1 MDYKGDTAAA
11 TTACIKRARYSVAQH
26 ENEQQLIY
34 CMTTK
39 NNDYNVYSVWSN
51 DQSVRTNTAKADK
64 IGHEASAAY
73 IVQLAVQRC
82 NKNDTSNTIHHLI

>member
-1 MDYKGDTAAA
+1 MLIQSLPSINNVHGATWLHQQHRMDYKGDTAAA

-39 NNDYNVYSVWSN
+39 NNDYNVYSV
-51 DQSVRTNTAKADK
+51 
-64 IGHEASAAY
+64 
-73 IVQLAVQRC
+73 
-82 NKNDTSNTIHHLI
+82 